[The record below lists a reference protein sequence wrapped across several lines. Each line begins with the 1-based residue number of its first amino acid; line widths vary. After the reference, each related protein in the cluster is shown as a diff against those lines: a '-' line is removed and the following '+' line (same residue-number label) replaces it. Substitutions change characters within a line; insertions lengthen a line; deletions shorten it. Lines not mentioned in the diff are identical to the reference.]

1 MADKKDEVGG
11 GMEDRVLDYDTTT
24 PVLDEDSVDPVYKA
38 KAHVLNN
45 AIQNIGMGRYQ
56 WELVS
61 LFFLL
66 FQLDVISMIRMVV

>member
-1 MADKKDEVGG
+1 MTDKKDEAG
-11 GMEDRVLDYDTTT
+11 GMDDRGLDYSTTT
-24 PVLDEDSVDPVYKA
+24 PVLDEGSVDPIYKA

-61 LFFLL
+61 LFFI
-66 FQLDVISMIRMVV
+66 FSMHNRTTMIRER